1 MQHPVIC
8 QDPDHA
14 DHLLI
19 PMVCGHLDSVFNRS
33 SILDFM
39 DDGGSCGICGTQVPF
54 TPEAISEV
62 QNAPWGVDACEQF
75 LIDLAATG
83 LDGEC
88 LVHEGDCN
96 LLSDECVEVERTPQ
110 DEHEILAGLI
120 VRAREILGGMNL

>member
-1 MQHPVIC
+1 
-8 QDPDHA
+8 
-14 DHLLI
+14 
-19 PMVCGHLDSVFNRS
+19 
-33 SILDFM
+33 M
-39 DDGGSCGICGTQVPF
+39 DDI
-54 TPEAISEV
+54 
-62 QNAPWGVDACEQF
+62 EQF
-75 LIDLAATG
+75 VVDLATIG